1 MSATQP
7 LKIVIN
13 AFSAK
18 LGGGKT
24 YLRNL
29 LARLPADSAFDIRI
43 FCSDDLPLPAD
54 PRIRREM
61 VSWPTSNP
69 LLRALWEKI
78 ALSRYL
84 AIENVDILFCP
95 GGVVATKVPK
105 GVKVVTMFR
114 NMIPFDPTLVEAM
127 PWGLMRLRNIIL
139 KRVMLKSMA
148 KADLTIF
155 ISDHA
160 RNIIEALTPI
170 PNPLTIPHG
179 INDLF
184 REQANVPPRHD
195 NLPKGRYILYVS
207 RFDVYKHHDNVV
219 EGFAALPPELRD
231 RYKLVFL
238 GETDLPPFEPV
249 RRRIAALGLTD
260 RIVIGGAVPYD
271 SLPHWYGHADAILFA
286 SSCENCPNILL
297 ESLGSGRPVLSSDVM
312 PMPEFGGPGLVY
324 FTPFDPLSIMAALA
338 ETLGSPDRAAAV
350 AIAARERSRLY
361 DWTITAE
368 KTWNAMVTL
377 AARAN

>member
-1 MSATQP
+1 LSATRP

-29 LARLPADSAFDIRI
+29 LVRLPSDTALDIRI
-43 FCSDDLPLPAD
+43 FCPDDLPLPID
-54 PRIRREM
+54 PRIRRET
-61 VSWPTSNP
+61 VGWPTNNP
-69 LLRALWEKI
+69 LLRTLWEKI
-78 ALSRYL
+78 ALPQYL
-84 AIENVDILFCP
+84 EAEKADILFCP

-114 NMIPFDPTLVEAM
+114 NMIPFDPKLVNAM

-139 KRVMLKSMA
+139 KQVMLKSMA
-148 KADLTIF
+148 EADLTIF

-160 RNIIEALTPI
+160 RGVIEMLTPI

-179 INDLF
+179 ISDLF
-184 REQANVPPRHD
+184 REQETVPPRPD
-195 NLPKGRYILYVS
+195 NAPEERYILYVS

-219 EGFAALPPELRD
+219 EAFAGLPLDLRN
-231 RYKLVFL
+231 RTKLVFL

-249 RRRIAALGLTD
+249 QRHIAELGLTD
-260 RIVIGGAVPYD
+260 RVVIGGAVPYD
-271 SLPHWYGHADAILFA
+271 SLPAWYAYADAILFA

-297 ESLGSGRPVLSSDVM
+297 ESLGAGRPVLSSDVM

-324 FTPFDPLSIMAALA
+324 FSPFDPRSITAALA
-338 ETLGSPDRAAAV
+338 ETLGSPERAAAV
-350 AIAARERSRLY
+350 ATAARERSRLY

-368 KTWNAMVTL
+368 KTWNAIVVL
-377 AARAN
+377 AAQAN